1 MGNDQLY
8 VIIGV
13 IAGVFGFAIVI
24 YGIIS
29 GFKGKHQMSSRIDQF
44 VTADSV
50 IQDFQ
55 GDQNKNQII
64 AREISGS
71 LFSRTIINWI
81 KKILSFF
88 GKFTPAKQ
96 SAEIAHLLEV
106 AGNPGNLRS
115 GDFYAIRFLL
125 LIASMFVAFL
135 INRDFKNIDSQNLML
150 GAGIILVAYLAPNYW
165 LKGKARSR
173 QDEIRRGLPDALDM
187 LSVCASAGLGFDQSM
202 QKISSYWDTEL
213 GREIKRTTQEME
225 MGVSRSVALRNLSN
239 RVDVDDLAR
248 FVALII
254 QAEKVG
260 MSYADVL
267 HSQADQMRVQR
278 MYRARELANKLPG
291 KVIIP
296 IGICIFP
303 AIVIVILG
311 PAIPTLLSVF

>member
-1 MGNDQLY
+1 
-8 VIIGV
+8 
-13 IAGVFGFAIVI
+13 
-24 YGIIS
+24 
-29 GFKGKHQMSSRIDQF
+29 
-44 VTADSV
+44 
-50 IQDFQ
+50 
-55 GDQNKNQII
+55 
-64 AREISGS
+64 
-71 LFSRTIINWI
+71 
-81 KKILSFF
+81 
-88 GKFTPAKQ
+88 
-96 SAEIAHLLEV
+96 
-106 AGNPGNLRS
+106 
-115 GDFYAIRFLL
+115 
-125 LIASMFVAFL
+125 
-135 INRDFKNIDSQNLML
+135 
-150 GAGIILVAYLAPNYW
+150 
-165 LKGKARSR
+165 
-173 QDEIRRGLPDALDM
+173 
-187 LSVCASAGLGFDQSM
+187 
-202 QKISSYWDTEL
+202 
-213 GREIKRTTQEME
+213 